1 MAVTLPERRTGIGAR
16 LRRNPFIESILAN
29 RGAAFGLIVL
39 VVLVLV
45 ALLADVIAPYDPYF
59 QDYSAVLKPPSWEHP
74 MGTDDIGRDQLSRII
89 HGARISL
96 AVAVLSIALSTMIG
110 VTIGLVAGYSGG
122 WTDEGL
128 MRAMDALWAFP
139 SLLLALAIAAALGR
153 GLGPLIIALGVIGIA
168 AQARLVRGQAL
179 FTRELDYVTA
189 ARAIGAKELRIL
201 WVHVWPNVTS
211 PIVVAVTLGMAVAI
225 LNEAS
230 LSFVGVGVQPPAPS
244 WGTMLRSGYQF
255 MDAAL
260 WLSIF
265 PGLAIFITVLGLTLL
280 GDALQVMLSP
290 RARSEI
296 RK

>member
-1 MAVTLPERRTGIGAR
+1 
-16 LRRNPFIESILAN
+16 
-29 RGAAFGLIVL
+29 
-39 VVLVLV
+39 
-45 ALLADVIAPYDPYF
+45 
-59 QDYSAVLKPPSWEHP
+59 